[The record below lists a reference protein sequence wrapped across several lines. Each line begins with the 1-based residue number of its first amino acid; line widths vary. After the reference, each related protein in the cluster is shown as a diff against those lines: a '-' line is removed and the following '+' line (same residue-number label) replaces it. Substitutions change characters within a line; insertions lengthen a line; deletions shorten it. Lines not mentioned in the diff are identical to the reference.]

1 MIRRGFWVAVGAAIG
16 VSGYRRAS
24 HLARTVF
31 PARPGSALATG
42 PAGPARPTVIT
53 GRSLLAAA
61 ASAGRG
67 TAQGVAFAR
76 DVREGVAEYLD
87 RQGGEAGRTLGSQR
101 DGQQARTHQASA
113 QPARTVCRGQRPGIA
128 P

>member
-1 MIRRGFWVAVGAAIG
+1 MIRRGFWVVVGATLG

-24 HLARTVF
+24 RLARSVF
-31 PARPGSALATG
+31 PARPGGALVTSPG
-42 PAGPARPTVIT
+42 QLRPPVIT

-67 TAQGVAFAR
+67 TAQGAAFAR
-76 DVREGVAEYLD
+76 DVAEGMAEYLD
-87 RQGGEAGRTLGSQR
+87 RQGDEAGRTLGSQR
-101 DGQQARTHQASA
+101 GGPRAGF
-113 QPARTVCRGQRPGIA
+113 QPASPQHVRAARDGRRRGDA

>member
-1 MIRRGFWVAVGAAIG
+1 MIRRGFWVAVGAAVGI
-16 VSGYRRAS
+16 SGYRRAS
-24 HLARTVF
+24 RLARTVF

-42 PAGPARPTVIT
+42 PGERARPPVIT

-76 DVREGVAEYLD
+76 DVREGMAEYLD
-87 RQGGEAGRTLGSQR
+87 RQGAEAGRTLDTPR
-101 DGQQARTHQASA
+101 EQARAV
-113 QPARTVCRGQRPGIA
+113 PEDRRRGVA